1 MDWLLKKSNTVKVNF
16 KLKVVSVESIE
27 GDSGDVY
34 VVWKRGNK
42 KVRTKTHYLNI
53 IGEPGLILRLISE

>member
-27 GDSGDVY
+27 GDVSDVH

-42 KVRTKTHYLNI
+42 KVSPSIHLACQFVAWY
-53 IGEPGLILRLISE
+53 